1 MATPITFDEVVEKY
15 TDYVYNIIY
24 RMLGNSH
31 DSEEATQEAFISAYR
46 NWDRFRG
53 NAQVTTWLYRIA
65 VNAALMRIRK
75 EKRGKEL
82 TQTGYEDRDIPD
94 WAEGPE
100 RAALSS
106 ELWDAVQ
113 EGLKLILAD
122 LRAAV
127 VLRDIQELSNTE
139 AAEALD
145 TTVTALKARL
155 HRGRVLLRKY
165 LEQYIHS

>member
-1 MATPITFDEVVEKY
+1 MATSLTFDEVVEKY

-24 RMLGNSH
+24 RMLANHH
-31 DSEEATQEAFISAYR
+31 DTEDATQEAFISAYR

-53 NAQVTTWLYRIA
+53 DAQVTTWLYRIA
-65 VNAALMRIRK
+65 VNSALMRIRK

-82 TQTGYEDRDIPD
+82 TQTGYEDRDIRD

-100 RAALSS
+100 RAALSG
-106 ELWDAVQ
+106 ELRDAVQ
-113 EGLKLILAD
+113 EGLKLIPAD
-122 LRAAV
+122 LRGAV

-139 AAEALD
+139 AAEALEI
-145 TTVTALKARL
+145 TVTALKARL
-155 HRGRVLLRKY
+155 HRGRVLLRKH